1 MALTKASADPESLLK
16 GLANVKYL
24 AEGVRHITCWF
35 ISMRVP
41 LSAAVVKQS
50 GYVSLKKLKLD
61 FSFQTF

>member
-24 AEGVRHITCWF
+24 AEGVRHITCCF

-41 LSAAVVKQS
+41 LSAAVVKS